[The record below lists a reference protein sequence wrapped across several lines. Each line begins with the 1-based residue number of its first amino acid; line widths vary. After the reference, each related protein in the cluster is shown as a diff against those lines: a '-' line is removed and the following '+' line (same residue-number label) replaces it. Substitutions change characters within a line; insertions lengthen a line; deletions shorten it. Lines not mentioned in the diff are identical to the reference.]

1 MFRRILIGA
10 ASAAAV
16 YAVTVALAASLG
28 GLTPANLGADG
39 GAVASCDTDGVS
51 ADYSVTFDDGLGAY
65 AVDTVTVSGI
75 ADACDGQTLHVTLA
89 DSSGNA
95 LVSETASIPSD
106 AATSVDVSLPSVQDA
121 GPVEN
126 VGAAIK

>member
-28 GLTPANLGADG
+28 GVTTVDLGADG
-39 GAVASCDTDGVS
+39 SAVASCDTDGVS
-51 ADYSVTFDDGLGAY
+51 TDYSIGFTSGSY
-65 AVDTVTVSGI
+65 KVDTVTVSGI
-75 ADACDGQTLHVTLA
+75 ADACDGQTLYVTLA
-89 DSSGNA
+89 DSSGNV

-106 AATSVDVSLPSVQDA
+106 ANTSVGVSLSSLPLVSSVA
-121 GPVEN
+121 N
-126 VGAAIK
+126 VHAAIK